1 MMSPSILPQS
11 THNTQHLGSLL
22 LLCFF
27 TTRLNMSAY
36 LSPFL
41 VEILCLASVTLQY
54 NSFLHSILFTCAF
67 SKPPSNVGIPKGF
80 IIAMPLP

>member
-1 MMSPSILPQS
+1 MMSPSMLPQS

-41 VEILCLASVTLQY
+41 VEILCLASVTL
-54 NSFLHSILFTCAF
+54 
-67 SKPPSNVGIPKGF
+67 
-80 IIAMPLP
+80 